1 MNRSPLNGAPLGSG
15 STNNLVRVVI
25 TQTLELV
32 GSVKGTLLKYVVITQ
47 DLVHESSL
55 RATVWVTEVLE
66 SVCEQVSSLVYGV
79 ETGIPNSL
87 VSTLEMQGSCA
98 GTKESNNTI
107 ESVCIQESSLEY
119 STELQVYFSG
129 TVEHTLIGEVVGYD
143 LNISVAPE
151 DRRIVCPPESRSF
164 AVSA

>member
-32 GSVKGTLLKYVVITQ
+32 GSVKGTLLKYAVITQ

-55 RATVWVTEVLE
+55 RATVWVTGVLE

-107 ESVCIQESSLEY
+107 ELASS
-119 STELQVYFSG
+119 TWF
-129 TVEHTLIGEVVGYD
+129 LISSITFC
-143 LNISVAPE
+143 LAS
-151 DRRIVCPPESRSF
+151 RILTF
-164 AVSA
+164 AIIHLLLY

>member
-15 STNNLVRVVI
+15 ATNNLVRVVI

-32 GSVKGTLLKYVVITQ
+32 GSVKGTLFKYAAITQ
-47 DLVHESSL
+47 DHVLEGSIRV
-55 RATVWVTEVLE
+55 TTWVTEILE

-79 ETGIPNSL
+79 ETGISNSL

-98 GTKESNNTI
+98 GAKESNNTI
-107 ESVCIQESSLEY
+107 ESMCIQESTLEY

-129 TVEHTLIGEVVGYD
+129 TVEHALIGAVTGYD
-143 LNISVAPE
+143 LTINEAPE
-151 DRRIVCPPESRSF
+151 DRRIVCPIDSRSF